1 MLSFPPQRFRKFK
14 FKNVKKHRAPLLT
27 LKNEKIKLFF
37 KRELSHKRVLTQFF
51 LRENIAGF
59 YSNTKLKKE
68 GSLIANIFYKFFFAT
83 SSNTFSILKKKNLVL
98 PSGVVLLFLPVLFYS
113 AFQSNL
119 MAELSKKSSK
129 FFYKKKKLYVRGVA
143 KNAND
148 HPHGG
153 SGRGGVL
160 RGY

>member
-1 MLSFPPQRFRKFK
+1 M
-14 FKNVKKHRAPLLT
+14 PLLAFKT
-27 LKNEKIKLFF
+27 EKLKLFF
-37 KRELSHKRVLTQFF
+37 KSELIYRRGLTQFF

-59 YSNTKLKKE
+59 YGNTKIKKE
-68 GSLIANIFYKFFFAT
+68 GALISNIFYKFFFST
-83 SSNTFSILKKKNLVL
+83 SSNTFSIIKKKMLVL
-98 PSGVVLLFLPVLFYS
+98 PSGTLFLFLPIIFYS
-113 AFQSNL
+113 AFQSSL
-119 MAELSKKSSK
+119 MSELSKKSSK